1 MEERKCS
8 FCNRKIEAGTGKIY
22 AKKDGTVYYFCSSKC
37 EKNMIELGRVPKGS
51 SGPSKGGRAWR
62 GPS

>member
-37 EKNMIELGRVPKGS
+37 EKNMIGLGRVPRRVEWAIKG
-51 SGPSKGGRAWR
+51 W
-62 GPS
+62 

>member
-8 FCNRKIEAGTGKIY
+8 FCNRNIESGTGKIY

-37 EKNMIELGRVPKGS
+37 EKNMVGLKRVPRRIEWAIKG
-51 SGPSKGGRAWR
+51 W
-62 GPS
+62 

>member
-8 FCNRKIEAGTGKIY
+8 FCNRNVEAGTGKIY

-37 EKNMIELGRVPKGS
+37 EKNMVGLKRVPRRIEWAIKG
-51 SGPSKGGRAWR
+51 W
-62 GPS
+62 